1 MMFTGCSQTDE
12 RACLLA
18 FLFSLTSSLF
28 CLFRCSRV
36 SLSHFSSTLCSTYT
50 EAVPLTISPSTLI
63 FTFVV
68 HSHHFCTLRQW
79 FSAFFHC
86 SSLSLALFHSLTSCY
101 HGDRPSAIMHSL
113 MLSSQTCSETH
124 TLTFTMQPGNNS
136 LSFSGHTHSLSHT
149 CTQIGLH
156 ASIHTKTHVY
166 HYPVL
171 LMCISMM
178 PKHILLTLNGKIK
191 EANGGMWLN

>member
-1 MMFTGCSQTDE
+1 MMLTGCSQTDE

-18 FLFSLTSSLF
+18 FSFSLTSPLF
-28 CLFRCSRV
+28 CLFRCSHV
-36 SLSHFSSTLCSTYT
+36 SLSHFCSTLCSTYT
-50 EAVPLTISPSTLI
+50 EAVPLTISLFTLI

-68 HSHHFCTLRQW
+68 HSHHFCTLRRC
-79 FSAFFHC
+79 FS
-86 SSLSLALFHSLTSCY
+86 ALFHSVPLSHSFVLLHPVTMAIGLLPLWILSCFPLR
-101 HGDRPSAIMHSL
+101 HAVK
-113 MLSSQTCSETH
+113 H
-124 TLTFTMQPGNNS
+124 TLTFTMQPGNNG
-136 LSFSGHTHSLSHT
+136 LSFSGHTHTRSHT
-149 CTQIGLH
+149 YTNRPIH